1 MKQSLL
7 IACCV
12 FLFAAVS
19 CSQKLK
25 EKDLPAPVKTAF
37 AKAYTSPGK
46 VSWGKE
52 DENSYE
58 ASFTYN
64 GKETSVVY
72 SKDGE
77 LLETESEIT
86 VDELPGA
93 VKDYIMT
100 NYKNAKIAEATKI
113 IKKDGAIVYEAEVN
127 KKDLLFDA
135 SGVLLPSD
143 K

>member
-7 IACCV
+7 LACCV
-12 FLFAAVS
+12 FLLAAVS
-19 CSQKLK
+19 CSQKIK
-25 EKDLPAPVKTAF
+25 EKDLPAPVKAAF
-37 AKAYTSPGK
+37 AKAYTTPGK

-58 ASFTYN
+58 ASFSHN

-86 VDELPGA
+86 VDELPAA
-93 VKDYIMT
+93 VREYVAK

-113 IKKDGAIVYEAEVN
+113 VKKDGAIVYEAEVN

-135 SGVLLPSD
+135 SGALLPTD